1 MKNLSLKVSL
11 IILSYVILIVLIIL
25 SYISIVPEENLL
37 VLENKTPLVKKIENK
52 FGAESESVYKI
63 LEKPKKI
70 EDIIENEIAD
80 LKDVKNITGDLKKNY
95 RLQLAS
101 FKDENKSKKISK
113 NFLKNNFF
121 KDNKINLDIKKIKL
135 KNDQIYFRVIS
146 SNFFSLA
153 KANSHCETLKKIE
166 INCIVIKEK

>member
-1 MKNLSLKVSL
+1 MKSLSVKVSL
-11 IILSYVILIVLIIL
+11 IIVSYTTLIALIVL
-25 SYISIVPEENLL
+25 SYISIVPNDE
-37 VLENKTPLVKKIENK
+37 VIILENKSPLVKKIENK
-52 FGAESESVYKI
+52 LGSKNETVYKI

-70 EDIIENEIAD
+70 EDIIENEISD
-80 LKDVKNITGDLKKNY
+80 LKNVKNITEDLKKNY

-121 KDNKINLDIKKIKL
+121 KDNKIDLDIKKIKL

>member
-1 MKNLSLKVSL
+1 MKSLSVKVSL
-11 IILSYVILIVLIIL
+11 IIISYTILITLIIL
-25 SYISIVPEENLL
+25 SYISIVPNDE
-37 VLENKTPLVKKIENK
+37 VIILENKSPLVKKIENK
-52 FGAESESVYKI
+52 LGSKNETVYKI

-70 EDIIENEIAD
+70 EDIIENEISD
-80 LKDVKNITGDLKKNY
+80 LKNVKNITEDLKKNY

-135 KNDQIYFRVIS
+135 KNDQIYFRIIS
-146 SNFFSLA
+146 SNLFSLA
-153 KANSHCETLKKIE
+153 KANSHCETLKKIK

>member
-1 MKNLSLKVSL
+1 
-11 IILSYVILIVLIIL
+11 
-25 SYISIVPEENLL
+25 
-37 VLENKTPLVKKIENK
+37 
-52 FGAESESVYKI
+52 

-70 EDIIENEIAD
+70 EDIIENEIGD
-80 LKDVKNITGDLKKNY
+80 LKNVKNITGDLKKNY

>member
-1 MKNLSLKVSL
+1 MKSLSVKVSL
-11 IILSYVILIVLIIL
+11 IIISYITLIALIVL
-25 SYISIVPEENLL
+25 SYISIFPNDEVII
-37 VLENKTPLVKKIENK
+37 LENKSPLVKKIENK
-52 FGAESESVYKI
+52 LGSKNETVYKI

-70 EDIIENEIAD
+70 EDIIENEISD
-80 LKDVKNITGDLKKNY
+80 LKNVKNITEDLKKNY

-121 KDNKINLDIKKIKL
+121 KDNKIDLDIKKIKL

-153 KANSHCETLKKIE
+153 KANSHCETLKKIK